1 MGHMDA
7 ATAWVPPQP
16 GDGVAIARAT
26 GRRVTLRAHAA
37 GEALRRGG
45 REIGRAARD
54 LPAGVDL
61 TGEDLLPPAAFAAP
75 TPRARPT
82 PPLTFRG
89 FRRADGRVGTRNL
102 LAVLVVGNCGAT
114 TARQVAEAFDAARLA
129 PYPNVQGVIPLVHE
143 LGCGME
149 MTGEPM
155 DLLRRSLAG
164 HIRHPNVVGAVV
176 IALGCERNNLR
187 VFLDEQRLTPGPL
200 LATVTIQEE
209 GGIARAAARAIAALE
224 AMLPAA
230 NSAERV
236 EAPLAALTLAVQGS
250 APDGF
255 TGASAFPAIGA
266 AADLLLAAGGT
277 VILSE
282 VPELLPAAEALLAR
296 AATPD
301 ARAAIAVRLDWW
313 RRHARGRLTALDA
326 PLDRRAAAAGLLT
339 PIERALDAL
348 EKAGTAPIQ
357 GMVRY
362 AEAPPGP
369 GLWLMDGPDDDAA
382 CTTGQAAAGATL
394 VALGTGRGTGFGAL
408 PAPVVKVAASTALF
422 RRMEDDMDL
431 DAGPVLEGAETVV
444 DAGARLLDGLLR
456 HASGMPTRA
465 EVEGA
470 TADAFAPWP
479 VGVLA

>member
-7 ATAWVPPQP
+7 ATAWVPPMP

-26 GRRVTLRAHAA
+26 GQRVTLRPHAQ

-45 REIGRAARD
+45 RAIGRAARD
-54 LPAGVDL
+54 LPAGAEL
-61 TGEDLLPPAAFAAP
+61 AGEDLLPPAALAAP
-75 TPRARPT
+75 TPRAPAA
-82 PPLTFRG
+82 PPLTFQG

-114 TARQVAEAFDAARLA
+114 TARQVADAFDEARLA
-129 PYPNVQGVIPLVHE
+129 PFPNVQRVVPLVHE

-164 HIRHPNVVGAVV
+164 HIRHPNVAGAVV

-187 VFLDEQRLTPGPL
+187 VFLDEQRLAPGPM

-209 GGIARAAARAIAALE
+209 GGIARAVAKAIAALH

-230 NSAERV
+230 NAVERV
-236 EAPLAALTLAVQGS
+236 DAPLAALTLGVQGS

-266 AADLLLAAGGT
+266 VADLLLAAGGT

-282 VPELLPAAEALLAR
+282 VPELLPAADALLAR
-296 AATPD
+296 AATPAVRD
-301 ARAAIAVRLDWW
+301 AIAARLDWW
-313 RRHARGRLTALDA
+313 RRHARGRATVLDA
-326 PLDRRAAAAGLLT
+326 PLDRRAAAAGLLS
-339 PIERALDAL
+339 PAERALDAL
-348 EKAGTAPIQ
+348 DKAGTAPIQ
-357 GMVRY
+357 GVVRY
-362 AEAPPGP
+362 AEAAPGP

-394 VALGTGRGTGFGAL
+394 VVLGTGRGTGFGSL
-408 PAPVVKVAASTALF
+408 PAPVVKVAASSTLF
-422 RRMEDDMDL
+422 HRMEDDMDL
-431 DAGPVLEGAETVV
+431 DAGPVLEGAETIEQ
-444 DAGARLLDGLLR
+444 AGARLLAGLLR
-456 HASGMPTRA
+456 HASGVPTRA
-465 EVEGA
+465 EAEGA